1 MWRKHAVVALGH
13 RQISLVAEVVALE
26 IVDDIID
33 FMLEGIT
40 HFRIRIM
47 IVIIKFS
54 DPILF

>member
-33 FMLEGIT
+33 FMLEGTT
-40 HFRIRIM
+40 HPHYPRFYFIR
-47 IVIIKFS
+47 
-54 DPILF
+54 LTRE